1 MSLNVHFEW
10 DIRFVTTNYTGGEG
24 GGGRR
29 LSHIELT
36 GEIVNKSS

>member
-10 DIRFVTTNYTGGEG
+10 DIRFVTTNYTGG
-24 GGGRR
+24 GGGRK

>member
-10 DIRFVTTNYTGGEG
+10 DIRFVTTNYTGG
-24 GGGRR
+24 GGRGEKA